1 MKLQDGSQATDDVR
15 GDRGLRLPCDADW
28 TLETERLEL
37 APMVEGDSDVLFAL
51 LKDPE
56 IHVFTGGHPPAMAD
70 DLRAKIRR
78 RESRRSPGGDELW
91 LNWTLR
97 LKENQTV
104 VGYVQAGVKEGQAD
118 MAWVVGVPFQRQGFA
133 SEASQRVLD
142 WLRDHPHVSE
152 VRASINP
159 DHTASQKV
167 ARKIGLRNSRTR
179 TDDGEQV
186 WRANF
191 R

>member
-1 MKLQDGSQATDDVR
+1 MPELSI
-15 GDRGLRLPCDADW
+15 PCDADW
-28 TLETERLEL
+28 TLETERLGL
-37 APMVEGDSDVLFAL
+37 APMVRGDSEALFAL

-56 IHVFTGGHPPAMAD
+56 IHVFTGGRPLASVD
-70 DLRAKIRR
+70 EVRATIRR
-78 RESRRSPGGDELW
+78 RESRRSPEGDELW

-97 LKENQTV
+97 LKDDRSV
-104 VGYVQAGVKEGQAD
+104 VGYVQAGVKDGQVD
-118 MAWVVGVPFQRQGFA
+118 LAWVIGVALQRQGLA

-142 WLRDHPHVSE
+142 WLRDHLHVSE
-152 VRASINP
+152 VRASIHP